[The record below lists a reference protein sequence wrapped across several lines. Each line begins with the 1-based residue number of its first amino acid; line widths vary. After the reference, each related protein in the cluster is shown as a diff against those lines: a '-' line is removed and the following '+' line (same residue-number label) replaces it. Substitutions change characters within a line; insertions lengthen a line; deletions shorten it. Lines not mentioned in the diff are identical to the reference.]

1 MVIWNILS
9 CTYEW
14 KVLINLS
21 TTYKWEGENKMSVKY
36 VNVSIHEDLAEKID
50 KFIKESKE
58 GYRSRAELIS
68 EAVRL
73 RLGIAK
79 LKQKK

>member
-1 MVIWNILS
+1 MMRI
-9 CTYEW
+9 
-14 KVLINLS
+14 
-21 TTYKWEGENKMSVKY
+21 KY
-36 VNVSIHEDLAEKID
+36 VNISITEELAKKID
-50 KFIKESKE
+50 EYIKQSKE

-79 LKQKK
+79 FKK